1 MSTFASIAWGIVA
14 GTAGVRL
21 LEYVADSITTYID
34 GYRFNK
40 ALEKLDSYLDV
51 VDWDDEPRKTVRK
64 KATPKKTAKR
74 R

>member
-21 LEYVADSITTYID
+21 LEYIADLITTYID

-40 ALEKLDSYLDV
+40 AIEKLDSYLDI

-64 KATPKKTAKR
+64 KATPKKTVKR
-74 R
+74 K